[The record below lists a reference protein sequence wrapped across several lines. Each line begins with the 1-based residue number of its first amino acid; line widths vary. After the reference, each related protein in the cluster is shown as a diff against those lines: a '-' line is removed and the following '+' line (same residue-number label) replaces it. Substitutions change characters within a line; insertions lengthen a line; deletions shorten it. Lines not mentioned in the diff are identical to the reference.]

1 MHINNMQSS
10 YANGGFEIMAMLTV
24 RNLPEEVHRALRV
37 RAAGHGRSTEA
48 EVRAILEE
56 IVKPRGRVK
65 LGSLLVE
72 IGRDARLTDKQVDL
86 MNDRDRAPPRKVSF
100 E

>member
-1 MHINNMQSS
+1 
-10 YANGGFEIMAMLTV
+10 MAMLTV

-48 EVRAILEE
+48 EVRAILED
-56 IVKPRGRVK
+56 IVKPQGRLK

-72 IGRDARLTDKQVDL
+72 IGRDARLTDELVDL
-86 MNDRDRAPPRKVSF
+86 INDRDRSAPREIDF

>member
-1 MHINNMQSS
+1 
-10 YANGGFEIMAMLTV
+10 MAMLTV
-24 RNLPEEVHRALRV
+24 RNLPDEVHRALRV

-56 IVKPRGRVK
+56 AVKPQGRLK
-65 LGSLLVE
+65 LGSLLAD
-72 IGRDARLTDKQVDL
+72 IGRQVRLTDEELAAINQ
-86 MNDRDRAPPRKVSF
+86 RDKSLPRPVSF